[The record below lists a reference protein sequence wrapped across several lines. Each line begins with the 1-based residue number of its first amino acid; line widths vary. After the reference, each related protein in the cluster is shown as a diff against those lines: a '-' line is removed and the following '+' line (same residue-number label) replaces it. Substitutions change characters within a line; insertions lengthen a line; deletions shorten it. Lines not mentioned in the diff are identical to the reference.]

1 MIGTGPTGEGV
12 VAIAADQEVGTAVA
26 DQRVIEGIASCIDV
40 VRTRQGNV
48 FNTVAGDVTNRAS
61 N

>member
-1 MIGTGPTGEGV
+1 MISAPTTGEGV
-12 VAIAADQEVGTAVA
+12 VSIAADQEVATAVA
-26 DQRVIEGIASCIDV
+26 DQRVIEGIASGIDV